1 MDPNAPVTPAPRPP
15 WPHAWTWASVLAV
28 GIFGA
33 HATTRW
39 WMPALAQAL
48 FGEIPTPADAPPL
61 VWVFLAGY
69 LILSLAGG
77 RAIASLDTEGRLVRD
92 RQRWQHEEAERRRRW
107 EAEARERQR
116 LQEIRDQLYLDSLS
130 PEERERILARRR
142 REQDLD
148 HHARAILEAERQGH
162 VNGEGR

>member
-1 MDPNAPVTPAPRPP
+1 MDPNAPVTNVPRTP
-15 WPHAWTWASVLAV
+15 WPRAWTWAIVLAV
-28 GIFGA
+28 GLFGA

-48 FGEIPTPADAPPL
+48 FGNIPTPADAPPL
-61 VWVFLAGY
+61 VWALLAGY

-77 RAIASLDTEGRLVRD
+77 LTIASLCTEGSLVRD
-92 RQRWQHEEAERRRRW
+92 RHRWQHEEAERRRRW

-148 HHARAILEAERQGH
+148 HRARAILEVERRGAAD
-162 VNGEGR
+162 RR